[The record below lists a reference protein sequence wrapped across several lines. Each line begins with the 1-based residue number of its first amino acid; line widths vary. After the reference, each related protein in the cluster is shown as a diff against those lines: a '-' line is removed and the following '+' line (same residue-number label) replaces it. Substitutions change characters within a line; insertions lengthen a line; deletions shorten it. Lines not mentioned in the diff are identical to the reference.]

1 MIDMAKMKIGINGM
15 GRIGRTL
22 LREMISRPEYHEK
35 GMEVVAV
42 NNPGIPDPYL
52 HLLRFDSVHGSLQH
66 HLKYREGETSFQIN
80 GRSIQFYSHKNPGD
94 IPWGESAVDVVIDA
108 TGKFK
113 DREYLAMHKRDSVK
127 KVVLC
132 APGKGLDATFVMGIN
147 HHTYDPHTHH
157 IISNASCTT
166 NCLAPVAQVLHQQF
180 GIEQGFMTTVHA
192 YTSDQSLLD
201 RSHLDLRRARAAAM
215 SMIPTTTGA
224 AKAVGLVIPELAGK
238 LDGFAVRVPT
248 PNVSMVDLNAR
259 LKKSASIEDINHQ
272 FVLAARGPLKGILKT
287 ESLPLVSSDYVGMRE
302 SSCVD
307 LELTNVI
314 DNMAK
319 VVAWYDNE
327 VGFSNRIIDLVR
339 FIMK

>member
-1 MIDMAKMKIGINGM
+1 MARLRIGINGM

-22 LREMISRPEYHEK
+22 LREMVGRPDCGEQ

-42 NNPGIPDPYL
+42 NNPGIPGPYL
-52 HLLRFDSVHGSLQH
+52 HLLRFDSVHGQMQQKLE
-66 HLKYREGETSFQIN
+66 YRQGKSSFQLD
-80 GRSIQFYSHKNPGD
+80 GRCIQFTNCKNPGD
-94 IPWGESAVDVVIDA
+94 IPWGKNAVDVVIDA

-113 DREYLAMHKRDSVK
+113 DRESLALHKRDSVK

-147 HHTYDPHTHH
+147 HHTYDPHSHH

-180 GIEQGFMTTVHA
+180 GIERGFMTTVHA

-224 AKAVGLVIPELAGK
+224 AKAVGMVIPELLGK
-238 LDGFAVRVPT
+238 LDGFAIRVPT
-248 PNVSMVDLNAR
+248 PNVSMVDLNVR
-259 LKKSASIEDINHQ
+259 LKKNASIEDINHQ
-272 FVLAARGPLKGILKT
+272 FVHAARESLKGILKT
-287 ESLPLVSSDYVGMRE
+287 ESLPLVSNDYIGMRE

-314 DNMAK
+314 EDMAK

-339 FIMK
+339 FIMA